1 MKEADERYSTVED
14 AIYDAFF
21 LLLKEKSVDRI
32 TVSDVVKKA
41 GIVRSTFYNHYENIP
56 SLVLAAEDR
65 TISDIFRLMESF
77 HAKNNRDMC
86 RSYYLAIC
94 NYFGESDPSSF
105 SYFVAGA
112 IGSTLGVLHKWIAE
126 DFASPAEEIADI
138 LARIFVSGILPYLN
152 TAAS

>member
-1 MKEADERYSTVED
+1 MTDIS
-14 AIYDAFF
+14 
-21 LLLKEKSVDRI
+21 
-32 TVSDVVKKA
+32 
-41 GIVRSTFYNHYENIP
+41 NI
-56 SLVLAAEDR
+56 SA
-65 TISDIFRLMESF
+65 S
-77 HAKNNRDMC
+77 
-86 RSYYLAIC
+86 
-94 NYFGESDPSSF
+94 FGESDPSSF